1 MAQQQRGKRKTFIGT
16 VISDKMDKTV
26 VVAVDRLVRHPL
38 YKKVIRRTSKF
49 YAHDEHNEC
58 RVGDIV
64 EIMETRPLSKLKRW
78 RVVRII
84 QRAKVPLPVAQEE
97 VAEETEEQ
105 LLEEVLATPAG
116 AEAIS
121 EGTAI
126 ETPPQEEKEQLPELV
141 EGNEE
146 TETSQPPS

>member
-1 MAQQQRGKRKTFIGT
+1 MSQTRGKRKVFVG
-16 VISDKMDKTV
+16 VVVSDKMDKTV

-38 YKKVIRRTSKF
+38 YKKVIRKTSKF
-49 YAHDEHNEC
+49 YAHDENNEC

-84 QRAKVPLPVAQEE
+84 QRAKVPLPVAREE

-105 LLEEVLATPAG
+105 LLEEALGTPAEAQAQPEELS
-116 AEAIS
+116 AEAQNLS
-121 EGTAI
+121 QQPTEQQTEQQTN
-126 ETPPQEEKEQLPELV
+126 ET
-141 EGNEE
+141 
-146 TETSQPPS
+146 

>member
-1 MAQQQRGKRKTFIGT
+1 MNGVTNMSQTRGKRKVFVG
-16 VISDKMDKTV
+16 VVVSDKMDKTV

-38 YKKVIRRTSKF
+38 YKKVIRKTSKF
-49 YAHDEHNEC
+49 YAHDENNEC

-84 QRAKVPLPVAQEE
+84 QRAKVPLPVAREE

-105 LLEEVLATPAG
+105 LLEEVLGTPAEAQAQPEEVS
-116 AEAIS
+116 AEAQNLS
-121 EGTAI
+121 QQPTEQQTEQQTN
-126 ETPPQEEKEQLPELV
+126 ET
-141 EGNEE
+141 
-146 TETSQPPS
+146 

>member
-1 MAQQQRGKRKTFIGT
+1 MSQTRGKRKVFVG
-16 VISDKMDKTV
+16 VVVSDKMDKTV

-38 YKKVIRRTSKF
+38 YKKVVRRTSKF

-78 RVVRII
+78 RVVRIV
-84 QRAKVPLPVAQEE
+84 QRAKVPLPVAREE

-105 LLEEVLATPAG
+105 LLEEVLATETGTP
-116 AEAIS
+116 EQPEQELQEPEKDQTS
-121 EGTAI
+121 NDQEG
-126 ETPPQEEKEQLPELV
+126 EPE
-141 EGNEE
+141 GQ
-146 TETSQPPS
+146 S

>member
-1 MAQQQRGKRKTFIGT
+1 MSQTRGKRKVFVG
-16 VISDKMDKTV
+16 VVVSDKMDKTV
-26 VVAVDRLVRHPL
+26 VVAVDRLARHPL
-38 YKKVIRRTSKF
+38 YKKVVRRTSKF

-84 QRAKVPLPVAQEE
+84 QKAKVPLPVAREE

-105 LLEEVLATPAG
+105 LIEEVLSSRTETPQQ
-116 AEAIS
+116 AEQKAEQQLEEKTGEEEVQPDAQES
-121 EGTAI
+121 EGT
-126 ETPPQEEKEQLPELV
+126 KE
-141 EGNEE
+141 
-146 TETSQPPS
+146 S

>member
-1 MAQQQRGKRKTFIGT
+1 MSQTRGKRKVFVG
-16 VISDKMDKTV
+16 VVVSDKMDKTV

-38 YKKVIRRTSKF
+38 YKKVIRKTSKF
-49 YAHDEHNEC
+49 YAHDEFNEC

-84 QRAKVPLPVAQEE
+84 QRAKVPLPVAREE

-105 LLEEVLATPAG
+105 LLEEVFATG
-116 AEAIS
+116 AE
-121 EGTAI
+121 TAA
-126 ETPPQEEKEQLPELV
+126 EQQPQ
-141 EGNEE
+141 
-146 TETSQPPS
+146 QPPVDQTEEQQSPDDQGGEGEN

>member
-1 MAQQQRGKRKTFIGT
+1 MSQTRGKRKVFVG
-16 VISDKMDKTV
+16 VVVSDKMDKTV

-38 YKKVIRRTSKF
+38 YKKVIRKTSKF
-49 YAHDEHNEC
+49 YAHDENNEC

-84 QRAKVPLPVAQEE
+84 QRAKVPLPVAREE

-105 LLEEVLATPAG
+105 LLEEVLGTPVESQG
-116 AEAIS
+116 QPEEVSAETQNLS
-121 EGTAI
+121 QQPTEQQTEQQTN
-126 ETPPQEEKEQLPELV
+126 ET
-141 EGNEE
+141 
-146 TETSQPPS
+146 

>member
-1 MAQQQRGKRKTFIGT
+1 MSQTRGKRKVFVG
-16 VISDKMDKTV
+16 VVVSDKMDKTV

-38 YKKVIRRTSKF
+38 YKKVVRRTSKF

-78 RVVRII
+78 RVVRIV
-84 QRAKVPLPVAQEE
+84 QRAKVPLPVPREE

-105 LLEEVLATPAG
+105 LLEEVLATETGTP
-116 AEAIS
+116 EQPEQELQEPEKDQTS
-121 EGTAI
+121 NDQEG
-126 ETPPQEEKEQLPELV
+126 EPE
-141 EGNEE
+141 GQ
-146 TETSQPPS
+146 S

>member
-1 MAQQQRGKRKTFIGT
+1 MSQTRGKRKVFVG
-16 VISDKMDKTV
+16 VVVSDKMDKTV

-38 YKKVIRRTSKF
+38 YKKVIRKTSKF
-49 YAHDEHNEC
+49 YAHDEFNEC

-84 QRAKVPLPVAQEE
+84 QRAKVPLPVAREE

-105 LLEEVLATPAG
+105 LLEEVFATG
-116 AEAIS
+116 AE
-121 EGTAI
+121 TA
-126 ETPPQEEKEQLPELV
+126 EQQPQ
-141 EGNEE
+141 
-146 TETSQPPS
+146 QPPVDQTEEQQSPDDQGGEGEN

>member
-1 MAQQQRGKRKTFIGT
+1 MSQTRGKRKVFVGT
-16 VISDKMDKTV
+16 VVSDKMDKTV
-26 VVAVDRLVRHPL
+26 VVVVERLVRHPL
-38 YKKVIRRTSKF
+38 YKKVIRKRSKF

-84 QRAKVPLPVAQEE
+84 QRAKVPLPVAREE

-105 LLEEVLATPAG
+105 LLEEVFAPAS
-116 AEAIS
+116 AETQP
-121 EGTAI
+121 EQQQQGT
-126 ETPPQEEKEQLPELV
+126 
-141 EGNEE
+141 EE
-146 TETSQPPS
+146 TEQTTEQIWDGSSDES

>member
-1 MAQQQRGKRKTFIGT
+1 MSQMRGKRKVFVG
-16 VISDKMDKTV
+16 VVVSDKMDKTV

-38 YKKVIRRTSKF
+38 YKKVVRRTSKF

-78 RVVRII
+78 RVVRIV
-84 QRAKVPLPVAQEE
+84 QRAKVPLPVAREE

-105 LLEEVLATPAG
+105 LLEEVLATETGTP
-116 AEAIS
+116 EQPEQELQEPERDQTS
-121 EGTAI
+121 NEQEG
-126 ETPPQEEKEQLPELV
+126 EPE
-141 EGNEE
+141 GQ
-146 TETSQPPS
+146 S

>member
-1 MAQQQRGKRKTFIGT
+1 MSQTRGKRKVFVG
-16 VISDKMDKTV
+16 VVVSDKMDKTV

-38 YKKVIRRTSKF
+38 YKKVIRKTSKF
-49 YAHDEHNEC
+49 YAHDENNEC

-84 QRAKVPLPVAQEE
+84 QRAKVPLPVAREE

-105 LLEEVLATPAG
+105 LLEEVLGAHVETQAQPEEVS
-116 AEAIS
+116 AEAQNLS
-121 EGTAI
+121 QQPTEQQTEQQTN
-126 ETPPQEEKEQLPELV
+126 ET
-141 EGNEE
+141 
-146 TETSQPPS
+146 

>member
-1 MAQQQRGKRKTFIGT
+1 MAEQKKKRKVFVGT
-16 VISDKMDKTV
+16 VVSDKMDKTV

-78 RVVRII
+78 RVVRIV
-84 QRAKVPLPVAQEE
+84 QRAKVPLPVAREE
-97 VAEETEEQ
+97 VMEETEGQ
-105 LLEEVLATPAG
+105 LLEEVLVQKSPSVEQMQQANP
-116 AEAIS
+116 EQSEIS
-121 EGTAI
+121 GSAVSGDEEG
-126 ETPPQEEKEQLPELV
+126 KEQPE
-141 EGNEE
+141 E
-146 TETSQPPS
+146 

>member
-1 MAQQQRGKRKTFIGT
+1 MSQTRGKRKVFVG
-16 VISDKMDKTV
+16 VVVSDRMDKTV

-38 YKKVIRRTSKF
+38 YKKVIRKTSKF
-49 YAHDEHNEC
+49 YAHDENNEC

-84 QRAKVPLPVAQEE
+84 QRAKVPLPVAREE

-105 LLEEVLATPAG
+105 LLEEVLGTPAEAQAQPEELS
-116 AEAIS
+116 AEAQNLS
-121 EGTAI
+121 QQPTEQQTEQQTN
-126 ETPPQEEKEQLPELV
+126 ET
-141 EGNEE
+141 
-146 TETSQPPS
+146 

>member
-1 MAQQQRGKRKTFIGT
+1 MSQTRGKRKVFVG
-16 VISDKMDKTV
+16 VVVSDKMDKTV
-26 VVAVDRLVRHPL
+26 VVAVDRLARHPL
-38 YKKVIRRTSKF
+38 YKKVVRRTSKF

-84 QRAKVPLPVAQEE
+84 QKAKVPLPVAREE

-105 LLEEVLATPAG
+105 LIEEVLSSRTETPQQ
-116 AEAIS
+116 AEQKAEQQSEEKTGEEEVQPDAQES
-121 EGTAI
+121 EGT
-126 ETPPQEEKEQLPELV
+126 KE
-141 EGNEE
+141 
-146 TETSQPPS
+146 S

>member
-1 MAQQQRGKRKTFIGT
+1 MNQTRGKRKVFVG
-16 VISDKMDKTV
+16 VVVSDKMDKTV

-38 YKKVIRRTSKF
+38 YKKVIRKTSKF
-49 YAHDEHNEC
+49 YAHDENNEC

-84 QRAKVPLPVAQEE
+84 QRAKVPLPVAREE

-105 LLEEVLATPAG
+105 LLEEVLGTPAEAQAQPEELS
-116 AEAIS
+116 AEAQNLS
-121 EGTAI
+121 QQPTEQQTEQQTN
-126 ETPPQEEKEQLPELV
+126 ET
-141 EGNEE
+141 
-146 TETSQPPS
+146 

>member
-1 MAQQQRGKRKTFIGT
+1 MSQTRGKRKVFVG
-16 VISDKMDKTV
+16 VVVSDKMDKTV
-26 VVAVDRLVRHPL
+26 VVAVDRLARHPL

-84 QRAKVPLPVAQEE
+84 QRAKVPLPVAREE

-105 LLEEVLATPAG
+105 LIEEVLSTGTEASQQ
-116 AEAIS
+116 AEQQSEEKTDEQAAQPDAQET
-121 EGTAI
+121 EGTKA
-126 ETPPQEEKEQLPELV
+126 
-141 EGNEE
+141 
-146 TETSQPPS
+146 S

>member
-1 MAQQQRGKRKTFIGT
+1 MTVPRRKRKVFVGT
-16 VISDKMDKTV
+16 VVSDKMDKTV

-49 YAHDEHNEC
+49 YAHDEGNEC

-78 RVVRII
+78 RVTRIL
-84 QRAKVPLPVAQEE
+84 QRAKVPLTIAREA

-105 LLEEVLATPAG
+105 LLEEVLASESPAPQPDQ
-116 AEAIS
+116 
-121 EGTAI
+121 
-126 ETPPQEEKEQLPELV
+126 ETPTGGSKETQPSPTEESM
-141 EGNEE
+141 GAGEE
-146 TETSQPPS
+146 

>member
-1 MAQQQRGKRKTFIGT
+1 MSQTRGKRKVFVG
-16 VISDKMDKTV
+16 VVVSDKMDKTI

-38 YKKVIRRTSKF
+38 YKKVIRKTSKF
-49 YAHDEHNEC
+49 YAHDENNEC

-84 QRAKVPLPVAQEE
+84 QRAKVPLPVAREE

-105 LLEEVLATPAG
+105 LLEEVLGTPAEAQAQPEELS
-116 AEAIS
+116 AEAQNLS
-121 EGTAI
+121 QQPTEQQTEQQTN
-126 ETPPQEEKEQLPELV
+126 ET
-141 EGNEE
+141 
-146 TETSQPPS
+146 